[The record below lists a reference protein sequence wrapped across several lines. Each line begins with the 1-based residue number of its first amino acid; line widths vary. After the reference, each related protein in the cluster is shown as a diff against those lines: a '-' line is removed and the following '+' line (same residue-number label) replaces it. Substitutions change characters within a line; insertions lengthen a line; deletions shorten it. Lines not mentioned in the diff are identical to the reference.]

1 MSNVSDILDTFG
13 GQSSESKFDPKL
25 ESRQLWGKIFAGF
38 CIFATLLGLVVLA
51 ILIFNVVKEGSSR
64 LNWDLFQ
71 LNTSSRPS
79 QAGYRN
85 PILGSIAMLF
95 YVLLLVIPIGVSSAI
110 YLEEYAKKNWFTE
123 LIELNIYNLA
133 GIPSII
139 YGLLGLGLFV
149 RGLYSGRAVL
159 VTGILTITLLILPP
173 VIVISRE
180 AIRAVPQSVRQA
192 SYGVGATKWQTI
204 RHHVLPAALPGIL
217 TAVIISTS
225 RGIGETAPIV
235 VLGVGSIFSAKDLS
249 FSPIN
254 FGALFSGKIGDV
266 FTDTLWSRDNFFS
279 VLPYQIY
286 QWVDDPKAEFQVL
299 ASAGIVVLLLLV
311 LGMNLIAIFLRSR
324 AK

>member
-1 MSNVSDILDTFG
+1 MSNVIDILDTID
-13 GQSSESKFDPKL
+13 GQSSESKFEPKL
-25 ESRQLWGKIFAGF
+25 ESRQQWGKIFAAF
-38 CIFATLLGLVVLA
+38 CIFATSLGLIVLA
-51 ILIFNVVKEGSSR
+51 FLIYSVVSDGYSR
-64 LNWDLFQ
+64 LNWDLFN
-71 LNTSSRPS
+71 LYPSRRPLES
-79 QAGYRN
+79 GYKAA
-85 PILGSIAMLF
+85 ILGSIAMLT
-95 YVLLLVIPIGVSSAI
+95 YVVLLVVPLGVCSAI
-110 YLEEYAKKNWFTE
+110 YLEEYAKKNWFSE
-123 LIELNIYNLA
+123 IIELNIYNLA

-149 RGLYSGRAVL
+149 RGMYSGRAVL

-180 AIRAVPQSVRQA
+180 AIRAVPQSIRQA

-204 RHHVLPAALPGIL
+204 RYHVLPAALPGIL

-235 VLGVGSIFSAKDLS
+235 VLGAGTVLFDPKA
-249 FSPIN
+249 SPIN
-254 FGALFSGKIGDV
+254 FGALFSGRVGDV
-266 FTDTLWSRDNFFS
+266 FTDTLWSNDNFFT

-286 QWVDDPKAEFQVL
+286 EWVGAPKAEFQTL

-311 LGMNLIAIFLRSR
+311 LGMNLVAIFLRNR

>member
-1 MSNVSDILDTFG
+1 MSNRIDILENID
-13 GQSSESKFDPKL
+13 GQSGKSKFDPKL
-25 ESRQLWGKIFAGF
+25 ESRQLWGKIFSTF
-38 CIFATLLGLVVLA
+38 CIFATGLGLVVLVF
-51 ILIFNVVKEGSSR
+51 LIYQVFSDGSSR
-64 LNWDLFQ
+64 LNGDLFQ
-71 LNTSSRPS
+71 QYPSRRPLES
-79 QAGYRN
+79 GYRAA
-85 PILGSIAMLF
+85 ILGSIAMLT
-95 YVLLLVIPIGVSSAI
+95 YVLLLVVPLGVCSAI
-110 YLEEYAKKNWFTE
+110 YLEEYAKKNWFSE

-204 RHHVLPAALPGIL
+204 RHHVLPSALPGIL

-235 VLGVGSIFSAKDLS
+235 VLGAGTVLFDPKA
-249 FSPIN
+249 SPIN
-254 FGALFSGKIGDV
+254 FGALFSGSIGDV
-266 FTDTLWSRDNFFS
+266 FTDTLWSNDNFFS

-286 QWVDDPKAEFQVL
+286 EWVGNPKPEFQTL
-299 ASAGIVVLLLLV
+299 ASAGIIVLLALV
-311 LGMNLIAIFLRSR
+311 LGMNLVAIFLRSR

>member
-1 MSNVSDILDTFG
+1 MSKGLDILEAIDDS
-13 GQSSESKFDPKL
+13 SSESKFEPKL
-25 ESRQLWGKIFAGF
+25 ESRQLWGKIFAAF
-38 CIFATLLGLVVLA
+38 CIFATSLGLIILA
-51 ILIFNVVKEGSSR
+51 FLIFDVVSDAASR

-71 LNTSSRPS
+71 NYPSRRPLDS
-79 QAGYRN
+79 GYKAA
-85 PILGSIAMLF
+85 ILGSVWMLA
-95 YVLLLVIPIGVSSAI
+95 YVLLLVIPLGVSSAI
-110 YLEEYAKKNWFTE
+110 YLEEYAKKNWLSE

-149 RGLYSGRAVL
+149 QGIYSGRAVL
-159 VTGILTITLLILPP
+159 VTGILTITLLILSP

-180 AIRAVPQSVRQA
+180 AIRAVPQSIRQA

-204 RHHVLPAALPGIL
+204 RHHVLPSALPGIL

-235 VLGVGSIFSAKDLS
+235 VLGAGTVLFDPKG
-249 FSPIN
+249 SPIN
-254 FGALFSGKIGDV
+254 FGALFSGKLGDV
-266 FTDTLWSRDNFFS
+266 FTDTLWSNDNFFS
-279 VLPYQIY
+279 VMPYQIY
-286 QWVDDPKAEFQVL
+286 EWVGDPKPEFQTL

>member
-1 MSNVSDILDTFG
+1 MSNGIDILDTID
-13 GQSSESKFDPKL
+13 GQPTDSRFDPKL
-25 ESRQLWGKIFAGF
+25 ESRQLWGKIFAAF
-38 CIFATLLGLVVLA
+38 CIFATSLGLVVLA
-51 ILIFNVVKEGSSR
+51 FLIYQVISDGSSR
-64 LNWDLFQ
+64 LNLDLFK
-71 LNTSSRPS
+71 LYPSRRPLES
-79 QAGYRN
+79 GYRAA
-85 PILGSIAMLF
+85 ILGSIAMLS
-95 YVLLLVIPIGVSSAI
+95 YVLVLVIPLGVCSAI
-110 YLEEYAKKNWFTE
+110 YLEEYAKKNWFTD

-149 RGLYSGRAVL
+149 RGIYGGRAVI

-180 AIRAVPQSVRQA
+180 AIRAVPQSIRQA

-204 RHHVLPAALPGIL
+204 SHHVLPAALPGIL

-235 VLGVGSIFSAKDLS
+235 VLGAGTVLFDPKA
-249 FSPIN
+249 SPIN
-254 FGALFSGKIGDV
+254 FGALFSGRIGDV
-266 FTDTLWSRDNFFS
+266 FTDTLWSNDNFFS

-286 QWVDDPKAEFQVL
+286 EWVGDPKAEFQVL

>member
-1 MSNVSDILDTFG
+1 MSKGLDILENID

-25 ESRQLWGKIFAGF
+25 ESRQLWGKIFAAF
-38 CIFATLLGLVVLA
+38 CIFATSLGLIILA
-51 ILIFNVVKEGSSR
+51 FLIFDVFSDASSR

-71 LNTSSRPS
+71 NYPSRRPLES
-79 QAGYRN
+79 GYKAA
-85 PILGSIAMLF
+85 ILGSIWMLA
-95 YVLLLVIPIGVSSAI
+95 YVLLLVVPLGVCSAI
-110 YLEEYAKKNWFTE
+110 YLEEYAKKNWLSE

-204 RHHVLPAALPGIL
+204 RHHVLPAAMPGIL
-217 TAVIISTS
+217 TAVIISSS

-235 VLGVGSIFSAKDLS
+235 VLGAGTVLFDPKA
-249 FSPIN
+249 SPIN

-266 FTDTLWSRDNFFS
+266 FTDTLWSNDNFFS

-286 QWVDDPKAEFQVL
+286 EWVGDPKPEFQTL
-299 ASAGIVVLLLLV
+299 ASAGIVVLLFLV
-311 LGMNLIAIFLRSR
+311 LGMNLVAIFLRNR
-324 AK
+324 FQ

>member
-1 MSNVSDILDTFG
+1 MSNGSDILDTFD
-13 GQSSESKFDPKL
+13 GQSGESKFDPKL
-25 ESRQLWGKIFAGF
+25 EARQLWGKVFAAF
-38 CIFATLLGLVVLA
+38 CIFATSLGLIVLA
-51 ILIFNVVKEGSSR
+51 FLIFEVVKDGSSR

-71 LNTSSRPS
+71 LYPSRRPLES
-79 QAGYRN
+79 GYRAAV
-85 PILGSIAMLF
+85 LGSVAMLS
-95 YVLLLVIPIGVSSAI
+95 YVLLLVIPLGVCSAI
-110 YLEEYAKKNWFTE
+110 YLEEYAKKNWLSE

-149 RGLYSGRAVL
+149 RGMYSGRAVL

-235 VLGVGSIFSAKDLS
+235 VLGAGTVLFDPK

-254 FGALFSGKIGDV
+254 FGALFSGNIGNV
-266 FTDTLWSRDNFFS
+266 FADTLWSNDNFFS

-286 QWVDDPKAEFQVL
+286 EWVGDPKPEFQVL

>member
-1 MSNVSDILDTFG
+1 MSKGLDILENIDEPF
-13 GQSSESKFDPKL
+13 SESKFEPKL
-25 ESRQLWGKIFAGF
+25 ESRQLWGKIFAAF
-38 CIFATLLGLVVLA
+38 CIFATSLGLIILA
-51 ILIFNVVKEGSSR
+51 FLIYDVFSDAAPR

-71 LNTSSRPS
+71 NYPSRRPEES
-79 QAGYRN
+79 GYKAA
-85 PILGSIAMLF
+85 ILGSIAMLT
-95 YVLLLVIPIGVSSAI
+95 YVLVLVVPLGVCSAI
-110 YLEEYAKKNWFTE
+110 YLEEYAKKNWLSD

-204 RHHVLPAALPGIL
+204 RHHVLPSALPGIL

-235 VLGVGSIFSAKDLS
+235 VLGAGTVLFDPKA
-249 FSPIN
+249 SPIN
-254 FGALFSGKIGDV
+254 FGALFSGNIGDV
-266 FTDTLWSRDNFFS
+266 FTDTLWSNDNFFS

-286 QWVDDPKAEFQVL
+286 EWVGDPKAEFQTL
-299 ASAGIVVLLLLV
+299 ASAGIIVLLALV
-311 LGMNLIAIFLRSR
+311 LGMNLVAIFLRSR

>member
-1 MSNVSDILDTFG
+1 MSNGIDILETID
-13 GQSSESKFDPKL
+13 GQPSDSKFDPKL

-38 CIFATLLGLVVLA
+38 CIFATSLGLVVLA
-51 ILIFNVVKEGSSR
+51 FLIYQVVSDGSSR
-64 LNWDLFQ
+64 LNPDLFK
-71 LNTSSRPS
+71 LYPSRRPLDS
-79 QAGYRN
+79 GYRAA
-85 PILGSIAMLF
+85 ILGSIAMLS
-95 YVLLLVIPIGVSSAI
+95 YVLVLVVPLGVCSAI
-110 YLEEYAKKNWFTE
+110 YLEEYAKKNWFTD

-149 RGLYSGRAVL
+149 RGLYGGRAVI

-180 AIRAVPQSVRQA
+180 AIRAVPQSIRQA

-204 RHHVLPAALPGIL
+204 RYHVLPSALPGIL

-235 VLGVGSIFSAKDLS
+235 VLGAGTVLFDPKA
-249 FSPIN
+249 SPIN
-254 FGALFSGKIGDV
+254 FGALFSGRMGDV
-266 FTDTLWSRDNFFS
+266 FTDTLWSNDNFFS

-286 QWVDDPKAEFQVL
+286 EWVGDPKPDFQVL
-299 ASAGIVVLLLLV
+299 ASAGIVVLLMLV

>member
-1 MSNVSDILDTFG
+1 MSNGSDILDTFD

-38 CIFATLLGLVVLA
+38 CIFATLLGLLVLA
-51 ILIFNVVKEGSSR
+51 VLIFNVVKDGSSR
-64 LNWDLFQ
+64 LNSDLFQ
-71 LNTSSRPS
+71 LYPSRRPS
-79 QAGYRN
+79 ESGYKAA
-85 PILGSIAMLF
+85 ILGSIAMLS
-95 YVLLLVIPIGVSSAI
+95 YVLILVIPLGVCSAI

-180 AIRAVPQSVRQA
+180 AIRAVPQSIRQA

-235 VLGVGSIFSAKDLS
+235 VLGAGTVLFDPKA
-249 FSPIN
+249 SPIN

-266 FTDTLWSRDNFFS
+266 FTDTLWSNDNFFS

-286 QWVDDPKAEFQVL
+286 EWVGDPKAEFQIL
-299 ASAGIVVLLLLV
+299 ASAGIVLLLVLV

>member
-1 MSNVSDILDTFG
+1 MSKVSDMLDRFE
-13 GQSSESKFDPKL
+13 GQSSESKFDPQL
-25 ESRQLWGKIFAGF
+25 ESRQLWGKVFAGF

-51 ILIFNVVKEGSSR
+51 ILIFNVVKDGSSR

-71 LNTSSRPS
+71 LYPSRRPS
-79 QAGYRN
+79 ESGYKAA
-85 PILGSIAMLF
+85 ILGSVWMLT
-95 YVLLLVIPIGVSSAI
+95 YVLLMVIPIGVSSAI

-149 RGLYSGRAVL
+149 RGMYSGRAVL

-235 VLGVGSIFSAKDLS
+235 VLGAGTVLFDPKA
-249 FSPIN
+249 SPIN
-254 FGALFSGKIGDV
+254 FGSLFSRRISDV
-266 FTDTLWSRDNFFS
+266 FNDTLWSNDNFFS

-286 QWVDDPKAEFQVL
+286 EWVGDPKAEFQVL

-311 LGMNLIAIFLRSR
+311 LGMNLIAISLRSR

>member
-1 MSNVSDILDTFG
+1 MSNGIDILDTID
-13 GQSSESKFDPKL
+13 GQPSDSKFEPKL
-25 ESRQLWGKIFAGF
+25 ESRQLWGKIFAAF
-38 CIFATLLGLVVLA
+38 CIFATSLGLIVLA
-51 ILIFNVVKEGSSR
+51 FLIYQVISDGSSR
-64 LNWDLFQ
+64 LNLDLFK
-71 LNTSSRPS
+71 LYPSRRPLES
-79 QAGYRN
+79 GYRAA
-85 PILGSIAMLF
+85 ILGSIAMLS
-95 YVLLLVIPIGVSSAI
+95 YVLVLVIPLGVCSAI
-110 YLEEYAKKNWFTE
+110 YLEEYAKKNWFTD

-149 RGLYSGRAVL
+149 RGIYGGRAVI

-180 AIRAVPQSVRQA
+180 AIRAVPQSIRQA

-204 RHHVLPAALPGIL
+204 SNHVLPAALPGIL

-235 VLGVGSIFSAKDLS
+235 VLGAGTVLFDPKA
-249 FSPIN
+249 SPIN
-254 FGALFSGKIGDV
+254 FGALFSGRMGDV
-266 FTDTLWSRDNFFS
+266 FTDTLWSNDNFFS

-286 QWVDDPKAEFQVL
+286 EWVGDPKAEFQVL

>member
-1 MSNVSDILDTFG
+1 MSNGSDILDTFD
-13 GQSSESKFDPKL
+13 GQSGESKFDPKL

-38 CIFATLLGLVVLA
+38 CIFATLLGLLVLA
-51 ILIFNVVKEGSSR
+51 VLIFNVVNDGSSR
-64 LNWDLFQ
+64 LNMELFQ
-71 LNTSSRPS
+71 LYPSRRPS
-79 QAGYRN
+79 ESGYRAA
-85 PILGSIAMLF
+85 ILGSIAMLS
-95 YVLLLVIPIGVSSAI
+95 YVLLLVIPLGVCSAI

-180 AIRAVPQSVRQA
+180 AIRAVPQSIRQA

-235 VLGVGSIFSAKDLS
+235 VLGAGTVLFDPKA
-249 FSPIN
+249 SPIN

-266 FTDTLWSRDNFFS
+266 FTDTLWSNDNFFS

-286 QWVDDPKAEFQVL
+286 EWVGDPKAEFQIL
-299 ASAGIVVLLLLV
+299 ASAGIVLLLVLV

>member
-1 MSNVSDILDTFG
+1 MSNGIDILENID
-13 GQSSESKFDPKL
+13 GQSGESKFEPKL
-25 ESRQLWGKIFAGF
+25 ESRQFWGKIFSAF
-38 CIFATLLGLVVLA
+38 CIFATGLGLVVLA
-51 ILIFNVVKEGSSR
+51 FLIYQVFSDGSSR
-64 LNWDLFQ
+64 LNGDLFQ
-71 LNTSSRPS
+71 LYPSRRPLES
-79 QAGYRN
+79 GYKAA
-85 PILGSIAMLF
+85 ILGSIAMLT
-95 YVLLLVIPIGVSSAI
+95 YVLLLVIPLGVCSAI
-110 YLEEYAKKNWFTE
+110 YLEEYAKKNWLSD

-149 RGLYSGRAVL
+149 RGIYSGRAVL

-204 RHHVLPAALPGIL
+204 RHHVLPSALPGIL

-235 VLGVGSIFSAKDLS
+235 VLGAGTVLFDPKA
-249 FSPIN
+249 SPIN

-266 FTDTLWSRDNFFS
+266 FTDTLWSNDNFFS

-286 QWVDDPKAEFQVL
+286 EWVGDPKPEFQTL
-299 ASAGIVVLLLLV
+299 ASAGIIVLLALV
-311 LGMNLIAIFLRSR
+311 LGMNLVAIFLRSR

>member
-1 MSNVSDILDTFG
+1 MSNGIDILDTIDG
-13 GQSSESKFDPKL
+13 KPSDSKFDPKL

-38 CIFATLLGLVVLA
+38 CIFATSLGLIVLA
-51 ILIFNVVKEGSSR
+51 FLIYQVVSDGSSR
-64 LNWDLFQ
+64 LNPDLFK
-71 LNTSSRPS
+71 LYPSRRPLDS
-79 QAGYRN
+79 GYRAA
-85 PILGSIAMLF
+85 ILGSIAMLS
-95 YVLLLVIPIGVSSAI
+95 YVLVLVIPLGVCSAI
-110 YLEEYAKKNWFTE
+110 YLEEYAKKNWFTD

-149 RGLYSGRAVL
+149 RGIYGGRAVI

-180 AIRAVPQSVRQA
+180 AIRAVPQSIRQA
-192 SYGVGATKWQTI
+192 SHGVGATKWQTI
-204 RHHVLPAALPGIL
+204 RYHVLPAALPGIL

-235 VLGVGSIFSAKDLS
+235 VLGAGTVLFDPKA
-249 FSPIN
+249 SPIN
-254 FGALFSGKIGDV
+254 FGALFSGRMGDV
-266 FTDTLWSRDNFFS
+266 FTDTLWSNDNFFS

-286 QWVDDPKAEFQVL
+286 EWVGDPKPDFQVL

>member
-1 MSNVSDILDTFG
+1 MSNGIDILENID
-13 GQSSESKFDPKL
+13 GQSGESKFNPKL
-25 ESRQLWGKIFAGF
+25 ESRQLWGKVFSAF
-38 CIFATLLGLVVLA
+38 CIFATGLGLVVLA
-51 ILIFNVVKEGSSR
+51 FLIYQVFSDGSSR
-64 LNWDLFQ
+64 LNADLLQ
-71 LNTSSRPS
+71 QYPSRRPEES
-79 QAGYRN
+79 GYKAA
-85 PILGSIAMLF
+85 ILGSIAMLT
-95 YVLLLVIPIGVSSAI
+95 YVLVLVVPLGVCSAI
-110 YLEEYAKKNWFTE
+110 YLEEYAKKNWLSN

-180 AIRAVPQSVRQA
+180 AIRAVPQSIRQA

-204 RHHVLPAALPGIL
+204 RHHVLPSALPGIL

-235 VLGVGSIFSAKDLS
+235 VLGAGTVLFDPKA
-249 FSPIN
+249 SPIN
-254 FGALFSGKIGDV
+254 FGALFSGNIGDV
-266 FTDTLWSRDNFFS
+266 FTDTLWSNDNFFS

-286 QWVDDPKAEFQVL
+286 EWVGDPKPEFQTL
-299 ASAGIVVLLLLV
+299 ASAGIIVLLALV
-311 LGMNLIAIFLRSR
+311 LGMNLVAIFLRSR

>member
-1 MSNVSDILDTFG
+1 MSNGIDILDTID
-13 GQSSESKFDPKL
+13 GQPSDSKFDPKL

-38 CIFATLLGLVVLA
+38 CIFATSLGLVVLA
-51 ILIFNVVKEGSSR
+51 FLIYQVVSDGSSR
-64 LNWDLFQ
+64 LNLDLFK
-71 LNTSSRPS
+71 LYPSRRPLES
-79 QAGYRN
+79 GYRAA
-85 PILGSIAMLF
+85 ILGSIAMLS
-95 YVLLLVIPIGVSSAI
+95 YVLVLVIPLGVCSAI
-110 YLEEYAKKNWFTE
+110 YLEEYAKKNWFTD

-149 RGLYSGRAVL
+149 RGIYGGRAVI

-180 AIRAVPQSVRQA
+180 AIRAVPQSIRQA

-204 RHHVLPAALPGIL
+204 SNHVLPAALPGIL

-235 VLGVGSIFSAKDLS
+235 VLGAGTVLFDPKA
-249 FSPIN
+249 SPIN
-254 FGALFSGKIGDV
+254 FGALFSGRMGDV
-266 FTDTLWSRDNFFS
+266 FTDTLWSNDNFFS

-286 QWVDDPKAEFQVL
+286 EWVGDPKAEFQVL

>member
-1 MSNVSDILDTFG
+1 YPSRRPE
-13 GQSSESKFDPKL
+13 ES
-25 ESRQLWGKIFAGF
+25 
-38 CIFATLLGLVVLA
+38 
-51 ILIFNVVKEGSSR
+51 
-64 LNWDLFQ
+64 
-71 LNTSSRPS
+71 
-79 QAGYRN
+79 GYKAA
-85 PILGSIAMLF
+85 ILGSIAMLS
-95 YVLLLVIPIGVSSAI
+95 YVLVLVVPLGVCSAI
-110 YLEEYAKKNWFTE
+110 YLEEYAKKNWLSN

-204 RHHVLPAALPGIL
+204 RHHVLPSALPGIL

-235 VLGVGSIFSAKDLS
+235 VLGAGTVLFDPKA
-249 FSPIN
+249 SPIN
-254 FGALFSGKIGDV
+254 FGALFSGNIGDV
-266 FTDTLWSRDNFFS
+266 FTDTLWSNDNFFS

-286 QWVDDPKAEFQVL
+286 EWVGDPKPEFQTL
-299 ASAGIVVLLLLV
+299 ASAGIIVLLALV
-311 LGMNLIAIFLRSR
+311 LGMNLVAIFLRSR

>member
-1 MSNVSDILDTFG
+1 MSKGIDILDTID
-13 GQSSESKFDPKL
+13 GQSSESKFEPKL
-25 ESRQLWGKIFAGF
+25 ESRQLWGKIFAAF
-38 CIFATLLGLVVLA
+38 CIFATSIGLIVLA
-51 ILIFNVVKEGSSR
+51 FLIYQVVSDGFSR

-71 LNTSSRPS
+71 LYPSRRPLD
-79 QAGYRN
+79 AGYKAA
-85 PILGSIAMLF
+85 ILGSVWMLA
-95 YVLLLVIPIGVSSAI
+95 YVLLLVIPLGVSSAI
-110 YLEEYAKKNWFTE
+110 YLEEYAKKNWLSE
-123 LIELNIYNLA
+123 IIELNIYNLA

-149 RGLYSGRAVL
+149 RGIYSGRAVL

-180 AIRAVPQSVRQA
+180 AIRAVPQSIRQA

-235 VLGVGSIFSAKDLS
+235 VLGAGTVLFDPKA
-249 FSPIN
+249 SPIN
-254 FGALFSGKIGDV
+254 FGALFSGRIGDV
-266 FTDTLWSRDNFFS
+266 FTDTLWSNDNFFS

-286 QWVDDPKAEFQVL
+286 EWVGDPKPEFQTL

>member
-1 MSNVSDILDTFG
+1 MSNGIDILENID
-13 GQSSESKFDPKL
+13 GQSSESKFEPQL
-25 ESRQLWGKIFAGF
+25 ESRQFWGKVFSAF
-38 CIFATLLGLVVLA
+38 CIFATGLGLIVLA
-51 ILIFNVVKEGSSR
+51 FLIYKVFSDGSSR
-64 LNWDLFQ
+64 LNGDLLQ
-71 LNTSSRPS
+71 LYPSRRPEES
-79 QAGYRN
+79 GYKAA
-85 PILGSIAMLF
+85 ILGSIAMLT
-95 YVLLLVIPIGVSSAI
+95 YVLVLVVPLGVCSAI
-110 YLEEYAKKNWFTE
+110 YLEEYAKKNWLSD

-204 RHHVLPAALPGIL
+204 RHHVLPSALPGIL

-235 VLGVGSIFSAKDLS
+235 VLGAGTVLFDPKA
-249 FSPIN
+249 SPIN
-254 FGALFSGKIGDV
+254 FGALFSGNIGDV
-266 FTDTLWSRDNFFS
+266 FTDTLWSNDNFFS

-286 QWVDDPKAEFQVL
+286 EWVGDPKAEFQTL
-299 ASAGIVVLLLLV
+299 ASAGIIVLLALV
-311 LGMNLIAIFLRSR
+311 LGMNLVAIFLRSR

>member
-1 MSNVSDILDTFG
+1 MSNGIDILETID
-13 GQSSESKFDPKL
+13 GQPSDSKFDPKL

-38 CIFATLLGLVVLA
+38 CIFATSLGLVVLA
-51 ILIFNVVKEGSSR
+51 FLIYQVVSDGSSR
-64 LNWDLFQ
+64 LNPDLFK
-71 LNTSSRPS
+71 LYPSRRPLDS
-79 QAGYRN
+79 GYRAA
-85 PILGSIAMLF
+85 ILGSIAMLS
-95 YVLLLVIPIGVSSAI
+95 YVLVLVVPLGVCSAI
-110 YLEEYAKKNWFTE
+110 YLEEYAKKNWFTD

-149 RGLYSGRAVL
+149 RGLYGGRAVI

-180 AIRAVPQSVRQA
+180 AIRAVPQSIRQA

-204 RHHVLPAALPGIL
+204 RYHVLPSALPGIL

-235 VLGVGSIFSAKDLS
+235 VLGAGTVLFDPKA
-249 FSPIN
+249 SPIN
-254 FGALFSGKIGDV
+254 FGALFSGRMGDV
-266 FTDTLWSRDNFFS
+266 FTDTLWSNDNFFS

-286 QWVDDPKAEFQVL
+286 EWVGDPKPEFQVL
-299 ASAGIVVLLLLV
+299 ASAGIVVLLMLV

>member
-1 MSNVSDILDTFG
+1 MSKVSDMLDRFE
-13 GQSSESKFDPKL
+13 GQSSESKFDPQL
-25 ESRQLWGKIFAGF
+25 ESRQLWGKVFAGF

-51 ILIFNVVKEGSSR
+51 ILIFNVVKDGSSR

-71 LNTSSRPS
+71 LYPSRRPS
-79 QAGYRN
+79 ESGYKAA
-85 PILGSIAMLF
+85 ILGSVWMLT
-95 YVLLLVIPIGVSSAI
+95 YVLLMVIPIGVSSAI

-149 RGLYSGRAVL
+149 RGMYSGRAVL

-235 VLGVGSIFSAKDLS
+235 VLGAGTVLFDPKA
-249 FSPIN
+249 SPIN
-254 FGALFSGKIGDV
+254 FGSLFSGRIADV
-266 FTDTLWSRDNFFS
+266 FNDTLWSNDNFFS

-286 QWVDDPKAEFQVL
+286 EWVGDPKAEFQVL

-311 LGMNLIAIFLRSR
+311 LGMNLIAISLRSR

>member
-1 MSNVSDILDTFG
+1 MSNVVDILDTID
-13 GQSSESKFDPKL
+13 GQSSESKFEPKL
-25 ESRQLWGKIFAGF
+25 ESRQQWGRIFAAF
-38 CIFATLLGLVVLA
+38 CIFATSLGLIVLA
-51 ILIFNVVKEGSSR
+51 FLIYSVVSDGYSR
-64 LNWDLFQ
+64 LNWDLFN
-71 LNTSSRPS
+71 LYPSRRPLES
-79 QAGYRN
+79 GYKAA
-85 PILGSIAMLF
+85 ILGSIAMLT
-95 YVLLLVIPIGVSSAI
+95 YVVLLVVPLGVCSAI
-110 YLEEYAKKNWFTE
+110 YLEEYAKKNWFSE
-123 LIELNIYNLA
+123 IIELNIYNLA

-149 RGLYSGRAVL
+149 RGMYSGRAVL

-180 AIRAVPQSVRQA
+180 AIRAVPQSIRQA

-204 RHHVLPAALPGIL
+204 RYHVLPAALPGIL

-235 VLGVGSIFSAKDLS
+235 VLGAGTVLFDPKA
-249 FSPIN
+249 SPIN
-254 FGALFSGKIGDV
+254 FGALFSGRVGDV
-266 FTDTLWSRDNFFS
+266 FTDTLWSNDNFFS

-286 QWVDDPKAEFQVL
+286 EWVGAPKAEFQTL

-311 LGMNLIAIFLRSR
+311 LGMNLVAIFLRNR

>member
-1 MSNVSDILDTFG
+1 MSNGIDILENID
-13 GQSSESKFDPKL
+13 GQSSESKFEPKL
-25 ESRQLWGKIFAGF
+25 ESRQFWGKVFSAF
-38 CIFATLLGLVVLA
+38 CVFATGLGLVVLA
-51 ILIFNVVKEGSSR
+51 FLIYQVFSDGSSR
-64 LNWDLFQ
+64 INGDLLQ
-71 LNTSSRPS
+71 LYPSRRPEES
-79 QAGYRN
+79 GYKAA
-85 PILGSIAMLF
+85 ILGSIAMLT
-95 YVLLLVIPIGVSSAI
+95 YVLVLVVPLGVCSAI
-110 YLEEYAKKNWFTE
+110 YLEEYAKKNWLSD

-204 RHHVLPAALPGIL
+204 RHHVLPSALPGIL

-235 VLGVGSIFSAKDLS
+235 VLGAGTVLFDPKA
-249 FSPIN
+249 SPIN
-254 FGALFSGKIGDV
+254 FGALFSGNIGDV
-266 FTDTLWSRDNFFS
+266 FTDTLWSNDNFFS

-286 QWVDDPKAEFQVL
+286 EWVGDPKPEFQTL
-299 ASAGIVVLLLLV
+299 ASAGIIVLLALV
-311 LGMNLIAIFLRSR
+311 LGMNLVAIFLRSR

>member
-1 MSNVSDILDTFG
+1 MSKGLDILENIDE
-13 GQSSESKFDPKL
+13 QSSESKFDPKL
-25 ESRQLWGKIFAGF
+25 ESRQLWGKIFAAF
-38 CIFATLLGLVVLA
+38 CIFATSLGLIILA
-51 ILIFNVVKEGSSR
+51 FLIFDVFSDASSR

-71 LNTSSRPS
+71 NYPSRRPLES
-79 QAGYRN
+79 GYKAA
-85 PILGSIAMLF
+85 ILGSIWMLA
-95 YVLLLVIPIGVSSAI
+95 YVLLLVVPLGVSSAI
-110 YLEEYAKKNWFTE
+110 YLEEYAKKNWLSE

-217 TAVIISTS
+217 TAVIISSS

-235 VLGVGSIFSAKDLS
+235 VLGAGTVLFDPKA
-249 FSPIN
+249 SPIN

-266 FTDTLWSRDNFFS
+266 FTDTLWSNDNFFS

-286 QWVDDPKAEFQVL
+286 EWVGDPKPEFQTL

-311 LGMNLIAIFLRSR
+311 LGMNLVAIFLRNR
-324 AK
+324 FQ

>member
-1 MSNVSDILDTFG
+1 MSNGSDILDPFDG
-13 GQSSESKFDPKL
+13 SSSESKFEPKL
-25 ESRQLWGKIFAGF
+25 ESRQLWGKIFAAF
-38 CIFATLLGLVVLA
+38 CIFATSLGLIILA
-51 ILIFNVVKEGSSR
+51 FLIFDVVRDAANR
-64 LNWDLFQ
+64 LNWDLFK
-71 LNTSSRPS
+71 LYPSRRPLES
-79 QAGYRN
+79 GYKAA
-85 PILGSIAMLF
+85 ILGSIWMLA
-95 YVLLLVIPIGVSSAI
+95 YVLVLVIPLGVSSAI
-110 YLEEYAKKNWFTE
+110 YLEEYAKKNWFSE

-180 AIRAVPQSVRQA
+180 AIRAVPQSIRQA

-235 VLGVGSIFSAKDLS
+235 VLGAGTVLFDPKATPL
-249 FSPIN
+249 N
-254 FGALFSGKIGDV
+254 FGALFSGNLEDV
-266 FTDTLWSRDNFFS
+266 FKDTLWSNDNFFS

-286 QWVDDPKAEFQVL
+286 EWVGDPKAEFQTL

-324 AK
+324 AR

>member
-1 MSNVSDILDTFG
+1 MSNGIDILENID
-13 GQSSESKFDPKL
+13 GQSSESKFEPKL
-25 ESRQLWGKIFAGF
+25 ESRQFWGKVFSAF
-38 CIFATLLGLVVLA
+38 CIFATGLGLIVLA
-51 ILIFNVVKEGSSR
+51 FLIYTVFSDGSSR
-64 LNWDLFQ
+64 LNGDLLQ
-71 LNTSSRPS
+71 LYPSRRPEES
-79 QAGYRN
+79 GYKAA
-85 PILGSIAMLF
+85 ILGSIAMLT
-95 YVLLLVIPIGVSSAI
+95 YVLVLVVPLGVCSAI
-110 YLEEYAKKNWFTE
+110 YLEEYAKKNWLSD

-204 RHHVLPAALPGIL
+204 RHHVLPSALPGIL

-235 VLGVGSIFSAKDLS
+235 VLGAGTVLFDPKA
-249 FSPIN
+249 SPIN
-254 FGALFSGKIGDV
+254 FGALFSGNIGDV
-266 FTDTLWSRDNFFS
+266 FTDTLWSNDNFFS

-286 QWVDDPKAEFQVL
+286 EWVGDPKAEFQTL
-299 ASAGIVVLLLLV
+299 ASAGIIVLLALV
-311 LGMNLIAIFLRSR
+311 LGMNLVAIFLRSR

>member
-1 MSNVSDILDTFG
+1 MSNGIDILENID
-13 GQSSESKFDPKL
+13 GQSSESKFEPKL
-25 ESRQLWGKIFAGF
+25 ESRQFWGKVFSAF
-38 CIFATLLGLVVLA
+38 CIFATGLGLVVLA
-51 ILIFNVVKEGSSR
+51 FLIYQVFSDGSSR
-64 LNWDLFQ
+64 LNGDLLQ
-71 LNTSSRPS
+71 LYPSRRPEES
-79 QAGYRN
+79 GYKAA
-85 PILGSIAMLF
+85 ILGSIAMLT
-95 YVLLLVIPIGVSSAI
+95 YVLVLVVPLGVCSAI
-110 YLEEYAKKNWFTE
+110 YLEEYAKKNWLSD

-204 RHHVLPAALPGIL
+204 RHHVLPSALPGIL

-235 VLGVGSIFSAKDLS
+235 VLGAGTVLFDPKA
-249 FSPIN
+249 SPIN
-254 FGALFSGKIGDV
+254 FGALFSGNIGDV
-266 FTDTLWSRDNFFS
+266 FTDTLWSNDNFFS

-286 QWVDDPKAEFQVL
+286 EWVGDPKPEFQAL
-299 ASAGIVVLLLLV
+299 ASAGIIVLLALV
-311 LGMNLIAIFLRSR
+311 LGMNLVAIFLRSR

>member
-1 MSNVSDILDTFG
+1 MSKGLDILENID
-13 GQSSESKFDPKL
+13 GQSSESKFEPKL
-25 ESRQLWGKIFAGF
+25 ESRQLWGKIFAAF
-38 CIFATLLGLVVLA
+38 CIFATSLGLIILA
-51 ILIFNVVKEGSSR
+51 FLIFDVFSDASSR

-71 LNTSSRPS
+71 NYPSRRPLES
-79 QAGYRN
+79 GYKAA
-85 PILGSIAMLF
+85 ILGSIWMLA
-95 YVLLLVIPIGVSSAI
+95 YVLLLVVPLGVSSAI
-110 YLEEYAKKNWFTE
+110 YLEEYAKKNWLSE

-149 RGLYSGRAVL
+149 RGLYSGRAVI

-217 TAVIISTS
+217 TAVIISSS

-235 VLGVGSIFSAKDLS
+235 VLGAGTVLFDPKA
-249 FSPIN
+249 SPIN

-266 FTDTLWSRDNFFS
+266 FTDTLWSNDNFFS

-286 QWVDDPKAEFQVL
+286 EWVGDPKPEFQTL

-311 LGMNLIAIFLRSR
+311 LGMNLVAIFLRNR
-324 AK
+324 FQ

>member
-1 MSNVSDILDTFG
+1 MSNGIDILENID
-13 GQSSESKFDPKL
+13 GQSSESKFEPKL
-25 ESRQLWGKIFAGF
+25 ESRQFWGKVFSAF
-38 CIFATLLGLVVLA
+38 CVFATGLGLVVLA
-51 ILIFNVVKEGSSR
+51 FLIYQVFSDGSSR
-64 LNWDLFQ
+64 INGDLLQ
-71 LNTSSRPS
+71 LYPSRRPEES
-79 QAGYRN
+79 GYKAA
-85 PILGSIAMLF
+85 ILGSIAMLT
-95 YVLLLVIPIGVSSAI
+95 YVLVLVVPLGVCSAI
-110 YLEEYAKKNWFTE
+110 YLEEYAKKNWLSD

-204 RHHVLPAALPGIL
+204 RHHVLPSALPGIL

-235 VLGVGSIFSAKDLS
+235 VLGAGTVLFDPKA
-249 FSPIN
+249 SPIN
-254 FGALFSGKIGDV
+254 FGALFSGNIGDV
-266 FTDTLWSRDNFFS
+266 FTDTLWSNDNFFS

-286 QWVDDPKAEFQVL
+286 EWVGDPEPEFQTL
-299 ASAGIVVLLLLV
+299 ASAGIIVLLALV
-311 LGMNLIAIFLRSR
+311 LGMNLVAIFLRSR

>member
-1 MSNVSDILDTFG
+1 MSNGIDILDTFDG
-13 GQSSESKFDPKL
+13 KPSDSKFDPKL

-38 CIFATLLGLVVLA
+38 CIFATSLGLVVLA
-51 ILIFNVVKEGSSR
+51 FLIYRVVSDGSSR
-64 LNWDLFQ
+64 LNPDLFK
-71 LNTSSRPS
+71 LYPSRRPLDS
-79 QAGYRN
+79 GYRAA
-85 PILGSIAMLF
+85 ILGSIAMLS
-95 YVLLLVIPIGVSSAI
+95 YVLVLVVPLGVCSAI
-110 YLEEYAKKNWFTE
+110 YLEEYAKKNWFTD

-149 RGLYSGRAVL
+149 RGLYGGRAVI

-180 AIRAVPQSVRQA
+180 AIRAVPQSIRQA

-204 RHHVLPAALPGIL
+204 RYHVLPSALPGIL

-235 VLGVGSIFSAKDLS
+235 VLGAGTVLFDPKA
-249 FSPIN
+249 SPIN
-254 FGALFSGKIGDV
+254 FGALFSGRMGDV
-266 FTDTLWSRDNFFS
+266 FTDTLWSNDNFFS

-286 QWVDDPKAEFQVL
+286 EWVGDPKPEFQVL
-299 ASAGIVVLLLLV
+299 ASAGIVVLLMLV

>member
-1 MSNVSDILDTFG
+1 MSNGIDILENID
-13 GQSSESKFDPKL
+13 GQSSESKFEPKL
-25 ESRQLWGKIFAGF
+25 ESRQFWGKVFSAF
-38 CIFATLLGLVVLA
+38 CIFATGLGLIVLA
-51 ILIFNVVKEGSSR
+51 FLIYKVFSDGSSR
-64 LNWDLFQ
+64 LNGDLLQ
-71 LNTSSRPS
+71 LYPSRRPEES
-79 QAGYRN
+79 GYKAA
-85 PILGSIAMLF
+85 ILGSIAMLT
-95 YVLLLVIPIGVSSAI
+95 YVLLLVVPLGVCSAI
-110 YLEEYAKKNWFTE
+110 YLEEYAKKNWLSD

-149 RGLYSGRAVL
+149 RGIYSGRAVL

-204 RHHVLPAALPGIL
+204 RHHVLPSALPGIL

-235 VLGVGSIFSAKDLS
+235 VLGAGTVLFDPKA
-249 FSPIN
+249 SPIN
-254 FGALFSGKIGDV
+254 FGALFSGNIGDV
-266 FTDTLWSRDNFFS
+266 FTDTLWSNDNFFS

-286 QWVDDPKAEFQVL
+286 EWVGDPKPEFQTL
-299 ASAGIVVLLLLV
+299 ASAGIIVLLALV
-311 LGMNLIAIFLRSR
+311 LGMNLVAIFLRSR

>member
-1 MSNVSDILDTFG
+1 MSNGIDILDTID
-13 GQSSESKFDPKL
+13 GQPSDSKFEPKL

-38 CIFATLLGLVVLA
+38 CIFATSLGLIVLA
-51 ILIFNVVKEGSSR
+51 FLIYEVVSDGSSR
-64 LNWDLFQ
+64 LNPDLFK
-71 LNTSSRPS
+71 LYPSRRPLDS
-79 QAGYRN
+79 GYRAA
-85 PILGSIAMLF
+85 ILGSIAMLS
-95 YVLLLVIPIGVSSAI
+95 YVLVLVIPIGVGSAI
-110 YLEEYAKKNWFTE
+110 YLEEYAKKNWFTD

-149 RGLYSGRAVL
+149 RGIYGGRAVI

-180 AIRAVPQSVRQA
+180 AIRAVPQSIRQA

-204 RHHVLPAALPGIL
+204 RYHVLPAALPGIL

-235 VLGVGSIFSAKDLS
+235 VLGAGTVLFDPKA
-249 FSPIN
+249 SPIN
-254 FGALFSGKIGDV
+254 FGALFGGRMGDV
-266 FTDTLWSRDNFFS
+266 FTDTLWSNDNFFS

-286 QWVDDPKAEFQVL
+286 EWVGDPKPEFQVL

>member
-1 MSNVSDILDTFG
+1 MSKGFDVFESTEAASSD
-13 GQSSESKFDPKL
+13 SKFDPKL
-25 ESRQLWGKIFAGF
+25 ESRQLWGKAFQAF
-38 CIFATLLGLVVLA
+38 CIFATSLGLIILA
-51 ILIFNVVKEGSSR
+51 FLIFDVITDGSSR
-64 LNWDLFQ
+64 LNGDLFQ
-71 LNTSSRPS
+71 LYPSRRPLES
-79 QAGYRN
+79 GYKAA
-85 PILGSIAMLF
+85 ILGSIWMLA
-95 YVLLLVIPIGVSSAI
+95 YVLLLVIPLGVCSAI

-180 AIRAVPQSVRQA
+180 AIRAVPQSIRQA

-217 TAVIISTS
+217 TAVIISSS

-235 VLGVGSIFSAKDLS
+235 VLGAGTVLFDPKAT
-249 FSPIN
+249 PIN
-254 FGALFSGKIGDV
+254 FGALFSGNFGDV
-266 FTDTLWSRDNFFS
+266 FKDTLWSNDNFFS

-286 QWVDDPKAEFQVL
+286 EWVGDPKPDFQVL

-324 AK
+324 AR

>member
-1 MSNVSDILDTFG
+1 MSNGIDILENID
-13 GQSSESKFDPKL
+13 GQSSESKFEPKL
-25 ESRQLWGKIFAGF
+25 ESRQFWGKVFSAF
-38 CIFATLLGLVVLA
+38 CVFATGLGLVVLA
-51 ILIFNVVKEGSSR
+51 FLIYQVFSDGSSR
-64 LNWDLFQ
+64 INGDLLQ
-71 LNTSSRPS
+71 LYPSRRPEES
-79 QAGYRN
+79 GYKAA
-85 PILGSIAMLF
+85 ILGSIAMLT
-95 YVLLLVIPIGVSSAI
+95 YVLVLVVPLGVCSAI
-110 YLEEYAKKNWFTE
+110 YLEEYAKKNWMSD

-204 RHHVLPAALPGIL
+204 RHHVLPSALPGIL

-235 VLGVGSIFSAKDLS
+235 VLGAGTVLFDPKA
-249 FSPIN
+249 SPIN
-254 FGALFSGKIGDV
+254 FGALFSGNIGDV
-266 FTDTLWSRDNFFS
+266 FTDTLWSNDNFFS

-286 QWVDDPKAEFQVL
+286 EWVGDPKPEFQTL
-299 ASAGIVVLLLLV
+299 ASAGIIVLLALV
-311 LGMNLIAIFLRSR
+311 LGMNLVAIFLRSR

>member
-1 MSNVSDILDTFG
+1 MSKGLDILENID
-13 GQSSESKFDPKL
+13 GQPSESKFEPKL
-25 ESRQLWGKIFAGF
+25 ESRQLWGKIFAAF
-38 CIFATLLGLVVLA
+38 CIFATSLGLIILAFLIYDVVSDA
-51 ILIFNVVKEGSSR
+51 APR
-64 LNWDLFQ
+64 LNGDLFQ
-71 LNTSSRPS
+71 LYPSRRPLES
-79 QAGYRN
+79 GYKAA
-85 PILGSIAMLF
+85 ILGSIWMLA
-95 YVLLLVIPIGVSSAI
+95 YVLLLVVPLGVSSAI
-110 YLEEYAKKNWFTE
+110 YLEEYAKKNWLSE

-204 RHHVLPAALPGIL
+204 RHHVLPSALPGIL

-235 VLGVGSIFSAKDLS
+235 VLGAGTVLFDPKA
-249 FSPIN
+249 SPIN
-254 FGALFSGKIGDV
+254 FGALFSGNIGDV
-266 FTDTLWSRDNFFS
+266 FTDTLWSNDNFFS

-286 QWVDDPKAEFQVL
+286 EWVGDPKAEFQTL
-299 ASAGIVVLLLLV
+299 ASAGIIVLLALV
-311 LGMNLIAIFLRSR
+311 LGMNLVAIFLRSR

>member
-1 MSNVSDILDTFG
+1 MSNGIDILENID
-13 GQSSESKFDPKL
+13 GQSSESKFEPKL
-25 ESRQLWGKIFAGF
+25 ESRQFWGKVFSAF
-38 CIFATLLGLVVLA
+38 CIFATGLGLVVLA
-51 ILIFNVVKEGSSR
+51 FLIYQVFSDGSSR
-64 LNWDLFQ
+64 LNGDLLQ
-71 LNTSSRPS
+71 LYPSRRPEES
-79 QAGYRN
+79 GYKAA
-85 PILGSIAMLF
+85 ILGSIAMLT
-95 YVLLLVIPIGVSSAI
+95 YVLVLVVPLGVCSAI
-110 YLEEYAKKNWFTE
+110 YLEEYAKKNWLSD

-204 RHHVLPAALPGIL
+204 RHHVLPSALPGIL

-235 VLGVGSIFSAKDLS
+235 VLGAGTVLFDPKA
-249 FSPIN
+249 SPIN
-254 FGALFSGKIGDV
+254 FGALFSGNIGDV
-266 FTDTLWSRDNFFS
+266 FTDTLWSNDNFFS

-286 QWVDDPKAEFQVL
+286 EWVGDPKAEFQTL
-299 ASAGIVVLLLLV
+299 ASAGIIVLLALV
-311 LGMNLIAIFLRSR
+311 LGMNLVAIFLRSR

>member
-1 MSNVSDILDTFG
+1 MSNGIDIFENID
-13 GQSSESKFDPKL
+13 GQPSASKFEPKL
-25 ESRQLWGKIFAGF
+25 ESRQLWGRIFSAF
-38 CIFATLLGLVVLA
+38 CIFATSLGLVVLA
-51 ILIFNVVKEGSSR
+51 FLIYQVVSEGSSR

-71 LNTSSRPS
+71 LYPSRRPLES
-79 QAGYRN
+79 GYKAA
-85 PILGSIAMLF
+85 ILGSIAMLA
-95 YVLLLVIPIGVSSAI
+95 YVLLLVIPLGVCSAI
-110 YLEEYAKKNWFTE
+110 YLEEYAKKNWLSE

-149 RGLYSGRAVL
+149 RGMYSGRAVL

-204 RHHVLPAALPGIL
+204 RHHVLPSALPGIL

-235 VLGVGSIFSAKDLS
+235 VLGAGTVLFDPKA
-249 FSPIN
+249 SPIN

-266 FTDTLWSRDNFFS
+266 FTDTLWSNDNFFS

-286 QWVDDPKAEFQVL
+286 EWVGDPKPEFQTL
-299 ASAGIVVLLLLV
+299 ASAGIVVLLGLV
-311 LGMNLIAIFLRSR
+311 LGMNLVAIFLRSR